1 MINTSRLYQSGMTTR
16 YHTEN
21 PVMRQCVDAHSW
33 GVAALII
40 ACHGNPSAELLKAAI
55 LHDTAERRGPGDIRY
70 QAKRDN
76 PVLRVEAMQAELEEF
91 DRLGVHL
98 PGLSDKEEAW
108 LEWADMAE
116 VSAYCRCL
124 WEDCGYRCAVV
135 IWGEAMEVILERVK
149 PLNPAA
155 VQFTSELQAD
165 YERAR
170 NEISLA

>member
-1 MINTSRLYQSGMTTR
+1 MINTSRLYESGMTTR

-33 GVAALII
+33 GVATLII
-40 ACHGNPSAELLKAAI
+40 ACHQKPSAELLKAAI

-76 PVLRVEAMQAELEEF
+76 PTLRAEAEEAEAAEF
-91 DRLGVHL
+91 DRLGVHMPPL
-98 PGLSDKEEAW
+98 NSQEEAW
-108 LEWADMAE
+108 LAWSDMAE
-116 VSAYCRCL
+116 VAAFCRRQ
-124 WEDCGYRCAVV
+124 WQDCGYRCAVT
-135 IWGEAMEVILERVK
+135 IWGEATTVCLERVK
-149 PLNPAA
+149 PLNLAA
-155 VQFTSELQAD
+155 VQFTAQLCTD